1 LTARRQSG
9 QSEGREGEEKKNR
22 LLADLFLDVDPLH
35 PDHTSEDGDDDKRVV
50 IHELAS
56 GERAEGVHEKAS
68 SLLEVSDGEEVKA
81 LVDLESVPS
90 IPVTAFVDQSD
101 SSVQAS
107 KRERGKGRISLPAAT
122 HVGRGR
128 KSDKGKVGGN
138 ELGSYGKVGG
148 DDGVVVEEE
157 ADPDDGEDDVDPR
170 SEPRSLGQS
179 QVESGQTSRLH
190 DETRRDMYVSLQFH
204 RANVDGRSGRG
215 GRI

>member
-107 KRERGKGRISLPAAT
+107 KR
-122 HVGRGR
+122 
-128 KSDKGKVGGN
+128 N